1 MHKVIP
7 DDTISIKNGGI
18 VPLGEYKNSWIF
30 KQVQLIAERYNFK
43 LSDPIKSIP
52 KEAME
57 ILLNGGNEKFSVN
70 SKTMGVTRS
79 YEIDFEGIASFIE
92 HQYKNSDS
100 NSIKRWAKGFMDD
113 VPCSSCNG
121 GRLKKE
127 SLHFKINGKNIS
139 ELARLDIS
147 ELANWFVDI
156 EKRLSKKQLVIAAEI
171 LKEIRTRIQFLLD
184 VGLDYLTLT
193 GRLNL
198 YQVRLSGYDWQHR

>member
-1 MHKVIP
+1 
-7 DDTISIKNGGI
+7 
-18 VPLGEYKNSWIF
+18 
-30 KQVQLIAERYNFK
+30 
-43 LSDPIKSIP
+43 
-52 KEAME
+52 ME

-70 SKTMGVTRS
+70 SKAMGVTRS

-113 VPCSSCNG
+113 VPCSSCHG

-147 ELANWFVDI
+147 ELASWFVDI
-156 EKRLSKKQLVIAAEI
+156 EKRLSKKQLIIATEI
-171 LKEIRTRIQFLLD
+171 LKEIRNSQHGVWL
-184 VGLDYLTLT
+184 
-193 GRLNL
+193 
-198 YQVRLSGYDWQHR
+198 QVASGYNRGDCNQTPLVTRRRDKRQCCKYLPASRIEAAFNKPNILT